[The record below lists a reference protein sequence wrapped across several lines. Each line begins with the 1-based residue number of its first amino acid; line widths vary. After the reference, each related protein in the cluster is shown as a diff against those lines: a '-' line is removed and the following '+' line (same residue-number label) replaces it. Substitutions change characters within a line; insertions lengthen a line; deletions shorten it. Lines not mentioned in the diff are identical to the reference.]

1 MMTIQNT
8 EKKLLPIGI
17 SSFSD
22 LREMDYYYVDKT
34 PLIID
39 LITSSRFVFLSRPRR
54 FGKSLTLDTMAELF
68 SGNKTLF
75 EGLYAENNWDW
86 DTTYPVIRLS
96 FAGEVEQH
104 DIEELRIIIQD
115 SIEDNAH
122 RLQVPLQK
130 DDINLG
136 LGRAFKKLIQKT
148 EQHYGQK
155 VVVLIDEYDKPII
168 DNLDNSEIASEVR
181 GLLKSLYSQIKDLS
195 GSIRFAMLTGVS
207 KFGQMSLFSGLN
219 NLEDITLRAKYSA
232 LCGYTQ
238 EELESVFAPELQGV
252 DLEQVKFWYNGY
264 NWTGESVYNP
274 FDILLFFK
282 GGCAFDNYWMSTGGN
297 ASFLM
302 KLLTSNEFSLA
313 DITRIAETSDL
324 LASVDV
330 GSLHPIP
337 VLFQTGYL
345 TIDKV
350 FEEPGYLRQYTLKF
364 PNYEV
369 RQSLSSKWLQE
380 VLKLDGRKAISDL
393 RKCLRD
399 GDIAQLQQLIKSAIA
414 SIPSDA
420 YRRNNI
426 AQFEGHWQSAI
437 GMFFAGACADFIM
450 EDASSQ
456 GRADLVAIEQ
466 GNVYIFEFKVKQAG
480 TAQEALEQIKER
492 NYAEKYRAEAKQI
505 FEIGVSFDEA
515 TRAVNFAINT
525 ATNEYR

>member
-8 EKKLLPIGI
+8 EKKRLPLGI
-17 SSFSD
+17 ATFAEIRD
-22 LREMDYYYVDKT
+22 RNHYYVDKT
-34 PLIID
+34 PLIIK
-39 LITSSRFVFLSRPRR
+39 LINDADFVFLSRPRR

-68 SGNKTLF
+68 SGNKALF

-96 FAGEVEQH
+96 FAGEAKRHDIAALEQH
-104 DIEELRIIIQD
+104 IQYHLNL
-115 SIEDNAH
+115 NAQ
-122 RLQVPLQK
+122 RLGISLQEN
-130 DDINLG
+130 IQHNVG
-136 LGRAFKKLIQKT
+136 LSFADLLLKTHKKHQ
-148 EQHYGQK
+148 QK

-168 DNLDNSEIASEVR
+168 DNLDNSEVAAEVR

-219 NLEDITLRAKYSA
+219 NLKDITLRAEYSA

-238 EELESVFAPELQGV
+238 EELEAVFAPELQGV
-252 DLEQVKFWYNGY
+252 NLEQVKVWYNGY

-274 FDILLFFK
+274 FDILLFFD

-313 DITRIAETSDL
+313 DITRSAETSDL
-324 LASVDV
+324 LASVDI
-330 GSLHPIP
+330 GSMHPIP

-450 EDASSQ
+450 EDASST

-492 NYAEKYRAEAKQI
+492 NYAEKYRAGAKQI

-515 TRAVNFAINT
+515 TRAVNFAINA
-525 ATNEYR
+525 ATGKHR

>member
-1 MMTIQNT
+1 MMTMQNT
-8 EKKLLPIGI
+8 AKKLLPIGI
-17 SSFSD
+17 SNFAD
-22 LREMDYYYVDKT
+22 LRTNNYYYVDKT

-68 SGNKTLF
+68 SGNKALF

-86 DTTYPVIRLS
+86 ETTYPVIRLS
-96 FAGEVEQH
+96 FAGETVLDNSPKLEAHIFRQ
-104 DIEELRIIIQD
+104 LRL
-115 SIEDNAH
+115 NAQ
-122 RLQVPLQK
+122 RL
-130 DDINLG
+130 
-136 LGRAFKKLIQKT
+136 KLTLPEYTTPDVGFSFADLILITQEKY
-148 EQHYGQK
+148 QQK

-168 DNLDNSEIASEVR
+168 DNLDNTDTAAEVR

-282 GGCAFDNYWMSTGGN
+282 DGCAFDNYWMSTGGN

-450 EDASSQ
+450 EDVSSQ

-492 NYAEKYRAEAKQI
+492 HYAEKYRAGAKQI

-515 TRAVNFAINT
+515 SREVNFAIN
-525 ATNEYR
+525 ATTD